1 MEKCTSELLF
11 SEKMHVVYEKEY
23 EPQTAVVMYPL
34 QGRHH
39 KNRVNSFKVAEGRRA
54 VHWRKDLLLGLPLA
68 CT

>member
-1 MEKCTSELLF
+1 MEKCTSEELF

-34 QGRHH
+34 QAGIT
-39 KNRVNSFKVAEGRRA
+39 KTVNSFKVAEGRRA